1 MANLTQL
8 RMLEN
13 LDGFLLVDKP
23 EGLSFAT
30 VLKTVKRKFN
40 LVKAGHG
47 GSLDTMASGLFVILV
62 GDANKYVDRVMGA
75 DRTYSGVLRF
85 GETTDTGDRY
95 GRPAPLPDPV
105 MPLADAKGDVFQ
117 TEPRFCSIRRDGAA
131 EYEVV
136 DTGDHTQFLS
146 HVYRLEL
153 SGEDAV
159 EKSFTMTAS
168 KSLLPRALAIDLGAT
183 LMSLRREKVGK
194 FDVKDAVPFARLL
207 ELELKDFASVVMPLS
222 KALA

>member
-1 MANLTQL
+1 MANLAQL
-8 RMLEN
+8 KVLEN
-13 LDGFLLVDKP
+13 LNGYLLVDKP
-23 EGLSFAT
+23 VGIAFST
-30 VLKTVKRKFN
+30 VVKTVKRKFN
-40 LVKAGHG
+40 LVKVGHG

-62 GDANKYVDRVMGA
+62 GDANKFVDRVMGA

-117 TEPRFCSIRRDGAA
+117 TEPRFCAIRRDGAA
-131 EYEVV
+131 DYEVV

-146 HVYRLEL
+146 HVYRIDVAE
-153 SGEDAV
+153 GADN
-159 EKSFTMTAS
+159 EKAFTLTAS

-194 FDVKDAVPFARLL
+194 FDVKDAIPFAKLL
-207 ELELKDFASVVMPLS
+207 ETELKDFPSVVMPLS